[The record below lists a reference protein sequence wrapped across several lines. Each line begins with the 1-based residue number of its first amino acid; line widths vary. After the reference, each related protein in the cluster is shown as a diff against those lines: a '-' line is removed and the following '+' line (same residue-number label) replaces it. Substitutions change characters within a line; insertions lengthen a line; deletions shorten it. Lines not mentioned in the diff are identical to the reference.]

1 MRQTPCREVRR
12 KFAAARLSA
21 NRAPRARRQ
30 LQREGPTNFSPR
42 LERRRRD
49 SINLRRIGRSVMI
62 GTRHDRISLDESRLQ
77 RYLCLPCDTLGRLPQ
92 ASNEVAPLAL
102 AKSWWRACHRCRR
115 KVRFARAATSSG
127 EQHASPSGGCR
138 RWNAHQPSTIN
149 HQPPLFLSR
158 GRLLAVLDVCAARG
172 EIAIESVFGD
182 GVVGAERLGQ

>member
-1 MRQTPCREVRR
+1 VRQTPCREVRR

-127 EQHASPSGGCR
+127 EHTPPHPAAAAAGTPIS
-138 RWNAHQPSTIN
+138 HQQSTI
-149 HQPPLFLSR
+149 SR
-158 GRLLAVLDVCAARG
+158 RYSYLEAASLRYWMYALRAAR
-172 EIAIESVFGD
+172 
-182 GVVGAERLGQ
+182 